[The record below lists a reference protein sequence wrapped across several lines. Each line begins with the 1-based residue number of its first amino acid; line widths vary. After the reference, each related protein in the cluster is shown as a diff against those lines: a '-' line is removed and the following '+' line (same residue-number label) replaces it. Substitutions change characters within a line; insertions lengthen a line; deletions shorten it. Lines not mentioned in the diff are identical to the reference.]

1 MTRRTFAAASAAALM
16 ATPALARSAK
26 PIVIAHRGCSGE
38 RPEHTLMAY
47 ERAIAQG
54 ADYIEPDLVVT
65 KDGHLVV
72 RHENEIA
79 GTTDVASR
87 PEFAARKTTKTIDGE
102 TLEGWFAEDFTLAEL
117 KTLRARE
124 RLPELRPESAKFD
137 GQQAIPTFQ
146 EVMDLAKAKGVGIY
160 PEMKHPTF
168 LASVGLAP
176 EARVADALKANGLD
190 SATAKV
196 FVQCFEVQPLKTI
209 AKLSQARRVQ
219 LVSTGQR
226 EMVTAAGLKDIATY
240 AQGVGPDW
248 SLILPT
254 VDGKLAAPTALVA
267 DAHALGLQV
276 HPWTVRAE
284 NNFLPASLRKGMNP
298 ADHGDV
304 GAVFKALYAAGV
316 DGVFSDFPGLAVA
329 ARA

>member
-1 MTRRTFAAASAAALM
+1 M
-16 ATPALARSAK
+16 
-26 PIVIAHRGCSGE
+26 
-38 RPEHTLMAY
+38 
-47 ERAIAQG
+47 
-54 ADYIEPDLVVT
+54 VT

-79 GTTDVASR
+79 GTTDVAAR
-87 PEFAARKTTKTIDGE
+87 PEFAARKTAKTIDGE
-102 TLEGWFAEDFTLAEL
+102 KIEGWFAEDFTLAEL

-124 RLPELRPESAKFD
+124 RLPQLRPESAKFD
-137 GQQAIPTFQ
+137 GQQTIPTFQ

-176 EARVADALKANGLD
+176 EARVAEALQANGLD

-196 FVQCFEVQPLKTI
+196 FVQCFEAEPLKAI
-209 AKLSQARRVQ
+209 SKLSKARRVQ
-219 LVSTGQR
+219 LVSTEQR
-226 EMVTAAGLKDIATY
+226 ALVTAEGLKQIAAY

-248 SLILPT
+248 SLVLPT
-254 VDGKLAAPTALVA
+254 ADGQLAVPTALVA
-267 DAHALGLQV
+267 DAHAVGLAV
-276 HPWTVRAE
+276 HPWAVRAE
-284 NNFLPASLRKGMNP
+284 NYFLPPALRKGANP
-298 ADHGDV
+298 AGHGDV
-304 GAVFKALYAAGV
+304 AAVFKALYAAGV